1 MKGSV
6 GMGGP
11 EEALWVG
18 DDPAAAAAAAAAAG
32 SEESSCNGGKD
43 VIEGGRDM
51 RLTGDTTCFCLHFLS
66 RLWTNPV
73 NSLVRRR
80 QPTFISE
87 WGKIVMLIQP
97 SVEIFQSQQKKQAVC
112 SCFTMAT

>member
-43 VIEGGRDM
+43 VIEVRFAPRSPYSIDSDFEQPLHTSFF
-51 RLTGDTTCFCLHFLS
+51 LTSLASPPPLPPAPSSLSFDNGDGF
-66 RLWTNPV
+66 TN
-73 NSLVRRR
+73 SRRR
-80 QPTFISE
+80 VHSE
-87 WGKIVMLIQP
+87 CRILNVT
-97 SVEIFQSQQKKQAVC
+97 VE
-112 SCFTMAT
+112 TH